1 MELVI
6 LVDMTKQF
14 GVFLAKAR
22 ERSGY
27 KSQRSLA
34 IDAGIA
40 PATLS
45 RIESGRQ
52 KPTPETLKSL
62 SRFLRDVTYE
72 ELLEKAGVLEDN
84 HSPFDK
90 KDTSYGLTHEELRVL
105 EEMKKYPVFFNE
117 LASDPSK
124 IKKVI
129 KMWEFIKEDLE
140 NDNDEE
146 PED

>member
-6 LVDMTKQF
+6 PVDAKQF
-14 GVFLAKAR
+14 GVFLGKAR

-27 KSQRSLA
+27 KSQRALA
-34 IDAGIA
+34 IRAGIS

-45 RIESGRQ
+45 RIEAGAQ
-52 KPTPETLKSL
+52 KPTPETLKSI

-72 ELLEKAGVLEDN
+72 ELLEKAGVLDES
-84 HSPFDK
+84 SPSEK
-90 KDTSYGLTHEELRVL
+90 KDKPQDLTDQDLRFLEEL
-105 EEMKKYPVFFNE
+105 KKYPVFFND
-117 LASDPSK
+117 LASDPTK

-140 NDNDEE
+140 NDTDEE

>member
-1 MELVI
+1 MEMVI
-6 LVDMTKQF
+6 PVDKTKQF
-14 GVFLAKAR
+14 GVFLAKER

-34 IDAGIA
+34 IDAGIS

-62 SRFLRDVTYE
+62 SRVLRDVTYE

-84 HSPFDK
+84 PSPTDK
-90 KDTSYGLTHEELRVL
+90 KDNATNLTDEERRVL
-105 EEMKKYPVFFNE
+105 NEMKKYPVFFND

-140 NDNDEE
+140 NDDDEE
-146 PED
+146 PQD

>member
-1 MELVI
+1 MKMVI
-6 LVDMTKQF
+6 IVDKTKQF

-34 IDAGIA
+34 IDAGIS

-62 SRFLRDVTYE
+62 SRFLRDVSYE
-72 ELLEKAGVLEDN
+72 ELLEKAGVLEDT
-84 HSPFDK
+84 PFPSDK
-90 KDTSYGLTHEELRVL
+90 KDKPDELTNIMFHKWDKLDEKRRKQALKLIEIL
-105 EEMKKYPVFFNE
+105 EQE
-117 LASDPSK
+117 A
-124 IKKVI
+124 
-129 KMWEFIKEDLE
+129 
-140 NDNDEE
+140 DEE
-146 PED
+146 NNKK

>member
-6 LVDMTKQF
+6 LVDKTKQF
-14 GVFLAKAR
+14 GVYLAKLR
-22 ERSGY
+22 EKSGY

-34 IDAGIA
+34 IDAGIS

-45 RIESGRQ
+45 RIESGTQ

-62 SRFLRDVTYE
+62 SRFLREVTYE
-72 ELLEKAGVLEDN
+72 ELLEKAGILDDATFASN
-84 HSPFDK
+84 K
-90 KDTSYGLTHEELRVL
+90 KEKPSDFTEQDRRVL
-105 EEMKKYPVFFNE
+105 EEMKKYPVFFND

-129 KMWEFIKEDLE
+129 KMWQFLKSDIE
-140 NDNDEE
+140 NDND
-146 PED
+146 